1 MLDKSTTQLEERDGK
16 LYFFNP
22 QDYENGVRKLESL
35 EKVYRRVGDL
45 LREYGY
51 PTKEIW
57 QYSILHEGSPA
68 LERLVAEDSDEN
80 ARRLRVQRYL
90 LETWREVALSKI
102 PEKLKT
108 EVDKLP
114 REINRLSD
122 GLPILKKDLSF
133 RERTFFLDV
142 ESVKT
147 RLRAALTIA
156 VPEKIIQES
165 QKMRDVIL
173 SVRELEE
180 GGLNAKELV
189 RSLVGE
195 YLAPDLYPELD
206 EKSLLLSV
214 FLRRHQTREQ
224 VLLTNPEYV
233 SQIEAVTRESMK
245 NGLYGLSTTLPVKS

>member
-1 MLDKSTTQLEERDGK
+1 MLDKSTTRLEEKDGK
-16 LYFFNP
+16 LFFFNP
-22 QDYENGVRKLESL
+22 QDYESGVSKLESL
-35 EKVYRRVGDL
+35 EKLYKRVGDL

-51 PTKEIW
+51 PTKEDW
-57 QYSILHEGSPA
+57 QYSIIKEGSPA

-102 PEKLKT
+102 PQELKN

-114 REINRLSD
+114 GELSRNSD
-122 GLPILKKDLSF
+122 GLPILKKDFSF
-133 RERTFFLDV
+133 RERTIYLDV
-142 ESVKT
+142 ESIKK
-147 RLRAALTIA
+147 RLREALTIE
-156 VPEKIIQES
+156 VPESIVQEAH
-165 QKMRDVIL
+165 KLKEIIL

-180 GGLNAKELV
+180 KGLSARELL

-195 YLAPDLYPELD
+195 YLAPDSYPELE

-224 VLLTNPEYV
+224 LLLNNPDYV
-233 SQIEAVTRESMK
+233 RLVEASTKELIEK
-245 NGLYGLSTTLPVKS
+245 GLYGITIPPKSNS